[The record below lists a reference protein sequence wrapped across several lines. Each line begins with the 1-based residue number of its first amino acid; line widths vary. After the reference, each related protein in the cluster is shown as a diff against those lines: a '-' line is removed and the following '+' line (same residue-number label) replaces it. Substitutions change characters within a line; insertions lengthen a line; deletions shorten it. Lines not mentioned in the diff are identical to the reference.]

1 MVAKGCPGLHAR
13 RADRFIHRQ
22 RRPIPLRT
30 LLLVLALI
38 PVTAWAL
45 DPDDLRDD
53 APQVYTVKKGD
64 NLWDIAAKF
73 LNNPW
78 RWPELWDRNPYIS
91 NPDLI
96 YPGDRLRLYT
106 VDGEPRV
113 ARQQVERLSPEVET
127 EEAQRLEPI
136 STVDRSVVIPY
147 VDRYGLLAPDR
158 DPEEVGGH
166 LVAGAQERAMYASG
180 DRVFF
185 RLRAADTTETRQW
198 YSFREPEPIRA
209 SDGGELLGYFLEH
222 TGLLR
227 LREPAGENL
236 YAGTIERTYTPI
248 REGDRLYPGRA
259 ASPQTRFLPKPGPD
273 LEGTILRHV
282 GGESML
288 GEGQMVILNRGA
300 RHGLEK
306 GHVLMVRGSPR
317 TVADPRTG
325 ESTQLPSRQ
334 KGVVMI
340 IDTSEH
346 LAFALIMQNQEPVA
360 AGDRIEGPEG

>member
-1 MVAKGCPGLHAR
+1 M
-13 RADRFIHRQ
+13 
-22 RRPIPLRT
+22 RT
-30 LLLVLALI
+30 LLLALALI

-45 DPDDLRDD
+45 DPDDLRAD

-64 NLWDIAAKF
+64 TLWDIAAKF
-73 LNNPW
+73 LDNPW

-96 YPGDRLRLYT
+96 YPGDRLRLYM

-113 ARQQVERLSPEVET
+113 ARERAEPRQGRRERVERLSPEVRS
-127 EEAQRLEPI
+127 EEVQRLEAI
-136 STVDRSVVIPY
+136 STVDRSVVLPY
-147 VDRYGLLAPDR
+147 VDRYGLLPPER

-180 DRVFF
+180 DEVFF
-185 RLRAADTTETRQW
+185 RLGAADDGETDQW
-198 YSFREPEPIRA
+198 YTFREPEPVYDA
-209 SDGGELLGYFLEH
+209 DNDELLGYFLQH

-227 LREPAGENL
+227 LREPAGEDL
-236 YAGTIERTYTPI
+236 YAGTIERTYAPVE
-248 REGDRLYPGRA
+248 EGDRIYPGRA
-259 ASPQTRFLPKPGPD
+259 ASPRTRFMPKPGPD
-273 LEGTILRHV
+273 LEGRILRHV

-306 GHVLMVRGSPR
+306 GHVLIVRGSPR
-317 TVADPRTG
+317 TVEDPRTG
-325 ESTQLPSRQ
+325 DATQLPSRE

-340 IDTSEH
+340 IKTSER
-346 LAFALIMQNQEPVA
+346 LAFALIMQNQLPLA
-360 AGDRIEGPEG
+360 GGDRVEGPEG